1 MPSKRQ
7 GQRKAKR
14 GAAEDAEKEEIGRGK
29 TGFQTEDLTMSTL
42 LKNQW
47 LTLFLSPCSL
57 RRSAAPGL
65 FPLALAWRELE
76 IEVPVG
82 GVVIS
87 EVVELDEKIQVAP
100 SWIEPPVGR
109 RPEHV
114 QPPHAVLPAERGKLV
129 AVLFEEGDYHEE
141 IDI

>member
-1 MPSKRQ
+1 MGVFSVKTKTPTPALPRGYAGEGVKPRTCDCPVCAPELSHLAKRGAAETPTVPSKRQ
-7 GQRKAKR
+7 RKRKAKR
-14 GAAEDAEKEEIGRGK
+14 GAAEDAESTEIGRGK

-42 LKNQW
+42 LKNQC

-65 FPLALAWRELE
+65 FSLALAWRELE

-87 EVVELDEKIQVAP
+87 EVVELD
-100 SWIEPPVGR
+100 
-109 RPEHV
+109 
-114 QPPHAVLPAERGKLV
+114 
-129 AVLFEEGDYHEE
+129 
-141 IDI
+141 